1 MKDLDTPSRALNDL
15 PLHNDVATRTRST
28 TDIHTTPADETRKRP
43 NALGTA
49 VHS

>member
-1 MKDLDTPSRALNDL
+1 MNDLDTQSKALNDL
-15 PLHNDVATRTRST
+15 PLHNDVANRTRST
-28 TDIHTTPADETRKRP
+28 TDIRTTPADETRKRP